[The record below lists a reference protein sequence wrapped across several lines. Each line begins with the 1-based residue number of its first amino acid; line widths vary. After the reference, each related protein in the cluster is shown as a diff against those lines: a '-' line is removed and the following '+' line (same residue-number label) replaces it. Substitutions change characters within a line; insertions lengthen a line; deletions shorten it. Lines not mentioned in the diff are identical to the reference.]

1 MNRIPPEPPSKD
13 EIERIRKLYADFE
26 DAPDQLT
33 TVALVVSIP
42 RLLARIEHLENLLRQ
57 WEWVRG

>member
-26 DAPDQLT
+26 DEPDQLT

-42 RLLARIEHLENLLRQ
+42 QLLARIEHLENLLRQ
-57 WEWVRG
+57 WVRA

>member
-1 MNRIPPEPPSKD
+1 MIPEPPSRD
-13 EIERIRKLYADFE
+13 EIARIAKLYADFE

-42 RLLARIEHLENLLRQ
+42 RLLARIAHLEDLLRQ
-57 WEWVRG
+57 RVQA

>member
-1 MNRIPPEPPSKD
+1 MPEPPTRD
-13 EIERIRKLYADFE
+13 EIGRLAELYRQFE

-42 RLLARIEHLENLLRQ
+42 RLLARIEHLEDLLRKA
-57 WEWVRG
+57 VRA